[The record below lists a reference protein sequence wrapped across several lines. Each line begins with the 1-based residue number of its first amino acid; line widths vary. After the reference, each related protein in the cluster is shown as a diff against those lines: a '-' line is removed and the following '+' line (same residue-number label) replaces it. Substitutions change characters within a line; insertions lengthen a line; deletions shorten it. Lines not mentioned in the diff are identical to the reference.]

1 MTRLPEITKADMS
14 VTSNVTKQA
23 TKYTE
28 QQSSSYETPGGGE
41 PPKLQ
46 CPTCIKLNIKES
58 FFCSQKCFKGT
69 GTCTRPST
77 SSP

>member
-1 MTRLPEITKADMS
+1 MPEITKADMS

-28 QQSSSYETPGGGE
+28 QQSSSCKTPGCSE

-58 FFCSQKCFKGT
+58 FFFSQECFKGT

-77 SSP
+77 SLP